1 KNVRPKDSKES
12 LRMALLGLSSEDA
25 LGPAGVRFELRT
37 VRRSASASAIRKTGF
52 SGSDTWNAGKSTLFR
67 SFENREA
74 RQEIAQEPLAV
85 TLSPELELRA
95 QQRQRNFGTLS
106 SSWLVKNCFSAW
118 RSHVR
123 VQLQAARAHQD
134 QEAQLRMVL
143 ELQALL
149 SKKEEDI
156 QHLAREMEINE
167 RHSFERLSL
176 ARSLAQEAALRGRAF
191 WAWRLLAARWSLQR
205 RVEAL
210 EAQLS
215 KAADVEADLLQQLEE
230 SASEHQRLEAELR
243 ASQLRQRVTAEE
255 LAALQRQAEE
265 DAEAAR
271 RAMLKEIER
280 RLQATNSY
288 VKAPLQR
295 QMKALYWD
303 HWTRALTNRHSQ
315 KLQESE
321 RLRRELEEA
330 LRDAQHSLRRSEL
343 STGPSDSIYPGM
355 CFEFE
360 HRGGNAGRCSVCPM
374 AERSEWRQKHQQAEG
389 QWSIKLSTSQEER
402 DRLEEQWRHR
412 LDQLRVDME
421 EECSRRMR
429 KLETD
434 WQSRLDQTE
443 AQWRKRLTARE
454 EELEAKLRAAMEKWE
469 LDRGKLQ
476 DTHGKELR
484 SSKDVFELQLQ
495 RVHKDHEEQKKLQE
509 EESVLE
515 LKKRELML
523 EEMQRHRLE
532 AQQRLQL
539 SAMSALCGKSN
550 KGLLST
556 GFRAWDMFRNQAK
569 QEKADNEK
577 ELALRRKEDELH
589 ALQNEHEALHRKL
602 QAHEGNFALH
612 TQQCRYEACDR
623 ADRLLGGD
631 GISPLEALRLSQ
643 VLSAW
648 LLVATALHWARAREL
663 QAGQADQLRLQ
674 LEQLR
679 LENQN
684 SSRAQLLRARELR
697 QYHALLSRL
706 LRAWLHVSL
715 RGRMEAQSET
725 AERLASNLRSRQDLL
740 LQRSSD
746 AFGRNLARHL
756 KWSSFQNWH
765 SRLEAKHLLHGCK
778 GAYQAQMEKL
788 AIQMLRRGDEAAPVS
803 MLVAWSRLARQ
814 LRFERA
820 AQQLLSKVDFLQR
833 SSLNRRDAL
842 LVRTF
847 DQNLRQVARRA
858 LTAWWQEAKAL
869 RLEKQRQ
876 QFTLELR
883 RRGERG
889 SSCGSRL
896 AAKFWTMKMRLLLF
910 ASFMAWRFRLA
921 RESSVQLRKAL
932 ADTEAAHFA
941 IASRSLLLSDAFRRW
956 RRWAA
961 GLSYERSVHQFHEL
975 VSRAQGPG
983 RVVAVVSSIEEKRR
997 RLLCVEAFLRWAGVL
1012 RWKQAPSPPPMSP
1025 RVMSRPASPP
1035 QVLRPSWTVLA
1046 TSSPSVVR
1054 AAACPHCG
1062 NVYLADSVFCRRC
1075 GRKRDLVSLDIMR
1088 PVSATVPAPPPP
1100 PRSMAFASSPTSVTS
1115 IHAEEPISA
1124 PPSPV
1129 ATSCRAMSPE
1139 VRAEYFLRA
1148 EPRMDRAEPMT
1159 AGAQAQLEEAR
1170 NSQACQV
1177 MQAPPLPGGNA
1188 VRQQSTSPPPRRRME
1203 KTRSQAQRLAVG
1215 GATRAGS
1222 ATRGSEPAQARRPGT
1237 CGLASQ
1243 SPSPLSIETVASC
1256 FEAPGSEHA

>member
-1 KNVRPKDSKES
+1 
-12 LRMALLGLSSEDA
+12 MALLGLSSEDA

-355 CFEFE
+355 CSEFE
-360 HRGGNAGRCSVCPM
+360 HRGGNA
-374 AERSEWRQKHQQAEG
+374 G

-1139 VRAEYFLRA
+1139 VFPLQPNDVRAEYFLRA

-1203 KTRSQAQRLAVG
+1203 NISPDHSPIRLG
-1215 GATRAGS
+1215 RKPNGWL
-1222 ATRGSEPAQARRPGT
+1222 SEERLGQARQREAVSQPKPGDLGPAVWRANRPA
-1237 CGLASQ
+1237 L
-1243 SPSPLSIETVASC
+1243 
-1256 FEAPGSEHA
+1256 